1 MPKVS
6 VRLKGDERQPI
17 VIVDDFYPEPD
28 KLLADA
34 VAREYAPIGPYYPGI
49 RATTP
54 DWYAAFVLR
63 TLGAVFTNVF
73 GYRSTPAYEEGMYS
87 IATTPPDELMPIQL
101 FPHYDGVDPD
111 KLAVLHYL
119 CGPDMGGTSFYRH
132 RSTGFETVTA
142 DRFETFRD
150 TLETEIKTSGMPKPR
165 YIGESTEL
173 FEKIDH
179 CEARFNRLVIY
190 RGMNLHS
197 ADISNDVA
205 LSADPAAGRLTVNT
219 FLVRSPANAGNT

>member
-6 VRLKGDERQPI
+6 VSLKGDEQQPV
-17 VIVDDFYPEPD
+17 VIIDDFFPEPD
-28 KLLADA
+28 RLLEDA
-34 VAREYAPIGPYYPGI
+34 AAREYSQIGPYYPGI
-49 RATTP
+49 RSAVP
-54 DWYAAFVLR
+54 DWYAAFVLKS
-63 TLGAVFTNVF
+63 LKAVFSRVF
-73 GYRSTPAYEEGMYS
+73 AYPSEPAFEEGMFS
-87 IATTPPDELMPIQL
+87 IATTPPEDLMPIQL

-119 CGPDMGGTSFYRH
+119 CGSEMGGTSFYRH

-142 DRFETFRD
+142 DRFETFKD
-150 TLETEIKTSGMPKPR
+150 TLESEIRDSGMPKPR

-197 ADISNDVA
+197 ADIHNDVE
-205 LSADPAAGRLTVNT
+205 LSSDPSTGRLTVNT
-219 FLVRSPANAGNT
+219 FLVRAGNG